1 MFFDPHGVFPAVS
14 FPDGQSRNGCWA
26 TSTTNRVGKIY
37 GQTPIYGIKPALP
50 DTKGGASTA
59 NQRRM
64 PSMGLSA
71 ILIAT
76 ALSLTMLVAVTDMPI
91 D

>member
-1 MFFDPHGVFPAVS
+1 LIH
-14 FPDGQSRNGCWA
+14 R
-26 TSTTNRVGKIY
+26 
-37 GQTPIYGIKPALP
+37 
-50 DTKGGASTA
+50 KGGASKA
-59 NQRRM
+59 SLGKDA
-64 PSMGLSA
+64 PMGLSA

>member
-1 MFFDPHGVFPAVS
+1 
-14 FPDGQSRNGCWA
+14 
-26 TSTTNRVGKIY
+26 
-37 GQTPIYGIKPALP
+37 
-50 DTKGGASTA
+50 
-59 NQRRM
+59 M

-76 ALSLTMLVAVTDMPI
+76 ALSLTMLIAVTDMPV